1 VITQLRLAW
10 RLQRWELA
18 FVVAGSLSLS
28 ALAFWQAADM
38 RSLLTG
44 CGTPAAA
51 PACGLIFPF
60 QESHGQPVQMIQMA
74 IDFVPFVLG
83 LIVGVPVVAREVEQR
98 TALIAWPLAGSR
110 LRWLAWR
117 LAPPLVVALASVAVL
132 AVAADQ
138 MAHAYFPNSDLGFV
152 EYGSRGL
159 PLVMRTALMLLS
171 GVAVGAL
178 LGRVLPGLLLG
189 IAVSVAVAVA
199 LQGALPHWASSTE
212 LSFADSPMSN
222 IGSITTEV
230 RFRAPDGRLID
241 AQAAEE
247 IINAAFAAS
256 PDGEPDPSILPQE
269 VFYGIAASRYPEVL
283 LRESA
288 GLRVAAIGLGLL
300 AAFAVARRRPE

>member
-1 VITQLRLAW
+1 MITQLRLAW

-18 FVVAGSLSLS
+18 FVVAACMSLS
-28 ALAFWQAADM
+28 AVSFWQAADM

-60 QESHGQPVQMIQMA
+60 QDSHGQRVQMIQMA
-74 IDFVPFVLG
+74 IDFVPFVVG
-83 LIVGVPVVAREVEQR
+83 LIVGVPLVAREVEQR
-98 TALIAWPLAGSR
+98 TSLIAWPLARSR

-117 LAPPLVVALASVAVL
+117 LAPPLLVALASVAVL

-159 PLVMRTALMLLS
+159 PLVMRTALMLLA

-212 LSFADSPMSN
+212 LSFTDSPMSN
-222 IGSITTEV
+222 IGSMTTEV
-230 RFRAPDGRLID
+230 RYRAPDGQLLD
-241 AQAAEE
+241 AQAGEE
-247 IINAAFAAS
+247 LMEAAYAAS

-269 VFYGIAASRYPEVL
+269 VFYGIAASRYAEVL

-288 GLRVAAIGLGLL
+288 GIGAAAIGLG
-300 AAFAVARRRPE
+300 AVAFLAVRRRRPE